1 MIYPVRGAPKRI
13 KGIKETSPAILMRL
27 YRSCLSTNIKGVCH
41 LRVSIKDA
49 LVRINNPCR

>member
-27 YRSCLSTNIKGVCH
+27 YRSCLSTIP
-41 LRVSIKDA
+41 RQ
-49 LVRINNPCR
+49 INFNKFDSV